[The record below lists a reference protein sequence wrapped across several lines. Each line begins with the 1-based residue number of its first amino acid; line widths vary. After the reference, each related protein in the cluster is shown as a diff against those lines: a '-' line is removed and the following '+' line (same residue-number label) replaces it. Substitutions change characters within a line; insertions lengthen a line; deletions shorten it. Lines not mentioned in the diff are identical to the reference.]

1 MNERHGKWIDPV
13 PEGCMIWDER
23 AYQQCS
29 LCGKKQFLPHKMK
42 YCPHCGARMDG
53 TEDKDWISVR
63 DQLPAI
69 DEDVL
74 VCAVNKTTGEQSI
87 LITSMEDTL
96 YYGASNSVK
105 IDPRWRS
112 PYQYFSE
119 NNTITHWMPLPQPP
133 DKEQSQ
139 DETNNE

>member
-1 MNERHGKWIDPV
+1 MKHGEWILPK
-13 PEGCMIWDER
+13 PKGCMIWDEN
-23 AYQQCS
+23 AYKECS
-29 LCGKKQFLPHKMK
+29 VCGMKQFLAHEMK
-42 YCPHCGARMDG
+42 YCPHCGAKMDG
-53 TEDKDWISVR
+53 AKSRNWISVR
-63 DQLPAI
+63 DQLPVI

-105 IDPRWRS
+105 IDPRWKS

-119 NNTITHWMPLPQPP
+119 NNTITHWMPLPMPP
-133 DKEQSQ
+133 DKEPGQ
-139 DETNNE
+139 DEEA